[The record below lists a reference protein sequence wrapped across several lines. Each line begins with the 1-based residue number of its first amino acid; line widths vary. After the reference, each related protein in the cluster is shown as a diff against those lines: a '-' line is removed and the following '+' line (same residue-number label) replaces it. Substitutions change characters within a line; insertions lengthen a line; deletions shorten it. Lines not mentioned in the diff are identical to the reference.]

1 MKSKS
6 KYCIILFIGIATMK
20 INSQEIRI
28 NSPEIS
34 FATGLNFTTYDYK
47 NNLAEKNNNLSIGR
61 GNFYEISYLI
71 SIDRKRTLQFQL
83 GGTINEYNANGGD
96 NNNIYSW
103 ESTYLGLKG
112 GFIFN
117 LLPSDSQF
125 NIALNMG
132 LNLNG
137 IIDGDQRI
145 NGLIYDL
152 TKQEEFKGLFLQG
165 DAGISIRYNLNNYSG
180 IGVGYQYSRSRKI
193 ENTTNEVLM
202 FSNNQIQFRLHYEI
216 F

>member
-1 MKSKS
+1 MNKL
-6 KYCIILFIGIATMK
+6 ILIGIFMLSTSLF
-20 INSQEIRI
+20 SQ
-28 NSPEIS
+28 SV
-34 FATGLNFTTYDYK
+34 FFTTGKNYTDYDFTTS
-47 NNLAEKNNNLSIGR
+47 EKNQDSEFASGS

-117 LLPSDSQF
+117 LLPTESRF

-165 DAGISIRYNLNNYSG
+165 DAGMSIRYNLNKYFG
-180 IGVGYQYSRSRKI
+180 IGVGYQYSRSKKI